1 MSASKPESKF
11 LATVTVD
18 PILHEGLGPLFPIV
32 TAENDSRETLLALMP
47 NTVCVITRGPAPID
61 TEIMEASPDLR
72 VVTRTGAGYEN
83 VDIAAATALGI
94 PVLHAPL
101 LAESVAEG
109 TFTMMLALTKNLFHW
124 HRALLE
130 GRWDRRATERTDE
143 LYEKTLGIVGLGRI
157 GRAVARRALAFDM
170 RVLGYDPYIRQTDL
184 DGIEVTLVAL
194 EDLLSSSDI
203 VSLHTLVTPETEGMI
218 DRAKIRAMKPGAYIV
233 NFGRGALIDGL
244 DILYEALEDGHL
256 AGVGLDVFP
265 DEPPANTD
273 HPLFRHPNFV
283 GDPHVLASTAG
294 AEARCSRSV
303 VRDVSAVLRG
313 ERPEWCINP
322 EVFEAANLRPPAL
335 GPGA

>member
-1 MSASKPESKF
+1 MSATNPERKF

-32 TAENDSRETLLALMP
+32 TAESDAREALLALMP
-47 NTVCVITRGPAPID
+47 NTVCVITRGAAPID
-61 TEIMEASPDLR
+61 AEIMEASPDLR
-72 VVTRTGAGYEN
+72 VITRTGAGYEN
-83 VDIAAATALGI
+83 VDIEAATARGL

-101 LAESVAEG
+101 LAEAVAEG

-143 LYEKTLGIVGLGRI
+143 IYDKTLGIVGMGRI
-157 GRAVARRALAFDM
+157 GRAVARRALGFDM
-170 RVLGYDPYIRQTDL
+170 HILGYDPYVGEDDL
-184 DGIEVTLVAL
+184 DGLGVRLVTLD
-194 EDLLSSSDI
+194 ELLSGSDI
-203 VSLHTLVTPETEGMI
+203 VSLHALVTPDTEGMI
-218 DRAKIRAMKPGAYIV
+218 DRARLRAMKPGGYIV
-233 NFGRGALIDGL
+233 NFGRGVLIDGL

-265 DEPPANTD
+265 DEPPTNID
-273 HPLFRHPNFV
+273 HPLFHHPNFV

-303 VRDVSAVLRG
+303 VRDVSAVLHG

-322 EVFEAANLRPPAL
+322 EVLEADNLRPPAL
-335 GPGA
+335 GPRT